1 MSIVRIPP
9 LWMPDVLPRRII
21 LHWTAGTYQATAH
34 DRASYH
40 VMIEGSGRHVRGV
53 DIRHN
58 CPLDRGRYAAHTL
71 NANGGAIGVAACC
84 MAGAVQA
91 PFNAGKY
98 PLTKKQWNALII
110 AGADLCRRYL
120 IPVTPQT
127 VLGHGE
133 VERVLGIK
141 QLGKWEFMLPWAPTL
156 TVHEVGDELRRR
168 VALAIR
174 EGV

>member
-53 DIRHN
+53 DIQHN
-58 CPLDRGRYAAHTL
+58 CPLNKASYAAHTL
-71 NANGGAIGVAACC
+71 NANGNAIGVATCC
-84 MAGAVQA
+84 MAGAVQS

-110 AGADLCRRYL
+110 AAGDLCRRYF

-133 VERVLGIK
+133 VERHLGIR
-141 QLGKWEFMLPWAPTL
+141 QLGKWEFMLPWAPRM
-156 TVHEVGDELRRR
+156 TVYQAGDELRRR
-168 VALAIR
+168 VALAIK